1 MRSKGDQNAFREN
14 ICPAM
19 TESTQNNDLE
29 SALPELFLI
38 PSGSRDDSPKPQYE
52 SYISALWRLRDQ
64 VCWLVSL
71 YDASRL

>member
-19 TESTQNNDLE
+19 TE

-52 SYISALWRLRDQ
+52 SYICALWRLRDQ
-64 VCWLVSL
+64 VCWLVSV
-71 YDASRL
+71 